1 MTMKQ
6 KKFKHRISI
15 SFLLILTVSSVL
27 LVIPLIPINSVENI
41 NDEIDTDK
49 GGFILPVLS
58 NGFGED
64 PWWNAS
70 YRWRQCINITNPGA
84 YNLTDNFVSTEF
96 DYTDL
101 INNYG
106 MDSDLYDVRIVENN
120 IVRNYYVKKDFPS
133 TGFATIWFE
142 TNSSL
147 SESEYDTYMYWGN
160 ASINHRGV
168 NHVNFDPSGTS
179 WWGFEEGSGGR
190 GSNVVDSLNYA
201 NATLWS
207 TGSGY
212 SPDYDT
218 ESAVGSYSLN

>member
-1 MTMKQ
+1 M
-6 KKFKHRISI
+6 
-15 SFLLILTVSSVL
+15 
-27 LVIPLIPINSVENI
+27 LVIPLIPINSVDNI

-58 NGFGED
+58 NGIGED
-64 PWWNAS
+64 PWWNVS
-70 YRWRQCINITNPGA
+70 YRWRQCITITNPGA
-84 YNLTDNFVSTEF
+84 YNLTDNFVSIEF

-201 NATLWS
+201 NATLWGRTAS
-207 TGSGY
+207 
-212 SPDYDT
+212 DYPTYDVGK
-218 ESAVGSYSLN
+218 VGSYSLEF